1 MVSTVF
7 FVFLFLPLPLP
18 LSRVVL
24 MKRNTYM
31 QRLVFSKWVKV
42 PSSVI
47 ADSSSCIRSR
57 LKVIIRIGIR
67 VLCHAETELVPI
79 AGFRG
84 MWRIVYSLNRKR
96 TSVFALWTTTSSLG
110 AQTAAIICELLA
122 ILGCIVIGTLLP
134 THFWSVLLLL
144 LLLPL
149 SLLSSLFFL
158 FVRTWTKLSPS
169 HKYCFHPSP
178 KESQTRAVILLA
190 PSKTPSL

>member
-7 FVFLFLPLPLP
+7 FVFLFLPLP

-42 PSSVI
+42 PSSVV
-47 ADSSSCIRSR
+47 ADSSSCIRIR
-57 LKVIIRIGIR
+57 LKLIIRSGIR

-110 AQTAAIICELLA
+110 AQAAAIICELLA

-134 THFWSVLLLL
+134 THFWSVLLLLL

>member
-1 MVSTVF
+1 
-7 FVFLFLPLPLP
+7 
-18 LSRVVL
+18 

-42 PSSVI
+42 PLSVL
-47 ADSSSCIRSR
+47 ADSSSCIRIR
-57 LKVIIRIGIR
+57 LKLIIRSGIR
-67 VLCHAETELVPI
+67 VLCHAETELVLI

-84 MWRIVYSLNRKR
+84 MWLRIVCSLNRKR
-96 TSVFALWTTTSSLG
+96 TSVFALWTTTSSLD
-110 AQTAAIICELLA
+110 AQAAAIICELLA
-122 ILGCIVIGTLLP
+122 ILGCIIIGTLLP

-158 FVRTWTKLSPS
+158 FVRTWTKPSPS

-178 KESQTRAVILLA
+178 KESQTRAVSLLA